1 MVRILADS
9 TCDLSKELTERYSIG
24 IIPLYVRLG
33 EDEYRDG
40 IDITPAELYKWSD
53 EHGQTPKTAAPG
65 IEDISG
71 FLDPAGSDEYVIF
84 TISSQMSASFNN
96 ARLAAENMEMSDR
109 VHVIDSENLSTGI
122 GLLVIRAAELAAEGK
137 AAAEIVAEIESLKDK
152 VRASFVIDTLVYLH
166 RGGRCSGLAA
176 LFGSVLKLHPRI
188 AVTDGAMHPEQKY
201 RGSIRKYVLE
211 DVKDASREELESLLQ
226 LEKLQEFE
234 LGTTRK
240 MAYSDPLTGVK
251 NKMAYIEDIGS
262 IEQRIKD
269 KFLSRFGLVVF
280 DLNDLKK
287 MNDTYGHDAGDQYIK
302 SACSLICHKFQHNPV
317 YRIGGDEFVA
327 FLTGEDF
334 EKRDELLI
342 NFHSQIEQNLVSGEV
357 VISYGFAEFD
367 AKKDASY
374 LHLYE
379 RADKKMYEC
388 KQDLKSRKR

>member
-201 RGSIRKYVLE
+201 RGSSRKYVLE
-211 DVKDASREELESLLQ
+211 YVKDMEQDLLNARKDRVFITHSPCDRAVIDSVRAYLESLHHFDEI
-226 LEKLQEFE
+226 LE
-234 LGTTRK
+234 T
-240 MAYSDPLTGVK
+240 
-251 NKMAYIEDIGS
+251 
-262 IEQRIKD
+262 
-269 KFLSRFGLVVF
+269 
-280 DLNDLKK
+280 
-287 MNDTYGHDAGDQYIK
+287 DAG
-302 SACSLICHKFQHNPV
+302 
-317 YRIGGDEFVA
+317 G
-327 FLTGEDF
+327 
-334 EKRDELLI
+334 
-342 NFHSQIEQNLVSGEV
+342 
-357 VISYGFAEFD
+357 VIASHCGPGTLGVLFRAE
-367 AKKDASY
+367 
-374 LHLYE
+374 
-379 RADKKMYEC
+379 
-388 KQDLKSRKR
+388 